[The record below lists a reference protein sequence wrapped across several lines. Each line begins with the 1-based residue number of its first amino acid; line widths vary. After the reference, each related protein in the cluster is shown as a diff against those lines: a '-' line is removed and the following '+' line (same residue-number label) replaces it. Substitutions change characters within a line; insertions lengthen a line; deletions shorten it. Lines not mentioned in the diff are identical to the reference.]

1 MKTALDISQLGCSK
15 AGSPRWFSTVGIAFL
30 IWAAGCHERGR
41 AFERPDDEKK
51 IDIYSEKCEVLL
63 SFKYE
68 LQTVLKSI
76 CIVPPIQ
83 EERKLIMEKCDNDD
97 DDGDND
103 DDAKDDHDNDDG
115 GDVDDE

>member
-1 MKTALDISQLGCSK
+1 M
-15 AGSPRWFSTVGIAFL
+15 GIAFL

-41 AFERPDDEKK
+41 AFERPGDETK
-51 IDIYSEKCEVLL
+51 IEMRPKLIQKDVRYS
-63 SFKYE
+63 SSKYGR
-68 LQTVLKSI
+68 QTFLKSI

-97 DDGDND
+97 DDDDNDDDDHD